1 MWGDIEYAVV
11 QWLKAQLPP
20 GVRLVNELPSDLA
33 GSVPLVQVQ
42 VVPGGGGDRITDTV
56 MIDVDSFAATRTL
69 MWDLAEDVRTAMLA
83 ANGRA
88 AAGIRF
94 DTVDTESRPG
104 YSSYANTAVR
114 RAVATY
120 RLTCRA
126 QAPA

>member
-1 MWGDIEYAVV
+1 MWGDIEFAVA
-11 QWLKAQLPP
+11 QWLKSQLP
-20 GVRLVNELPSDLA
+20 GVKLVNELPTDLT
-33 GSVPLVQVQ
+33 GSLPLVQVQ
-42 VVPGGGGDRITDTV
+42 VIPGGGDDRITDTV
-56 MIDVDSFAATRTL
+56 MVDVDSFAATRSL
-69 MWDLAEDVRTAMLA
+69 MWTLAGNVRTAMIA
-83 ANGRA
+83 ANGKS

-104 YSSYANTAVR
+104 YSSYANPGVR